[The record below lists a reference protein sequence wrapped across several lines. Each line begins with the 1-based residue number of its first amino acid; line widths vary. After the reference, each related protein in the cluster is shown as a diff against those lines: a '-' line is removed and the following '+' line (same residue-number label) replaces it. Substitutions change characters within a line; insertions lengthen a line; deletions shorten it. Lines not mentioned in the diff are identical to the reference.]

1 MFGIKVKGLLYLE
14 LLISFIIEFVN
25 DSNKKDFFPIAK
37 L

>member
-14 LLISFIIEFVN
+14 LLISFIIEFLN
-25 DSNKKDFFPIAK
+25 DSNKEDFFPITK